1 VHFFGVRK
9 AQYVHRRNFSTMKRP
24 LAKKEKRNQE
34 SDFVCD
40 VVFTNKLP
48 EAPYEPKFL
57 KVGLDSSRHIR
68 YRETTLERDYKF
80 ELICGVDLGVTLD
93 MIDYSAFTQLPNAPP
108 ILEKVDEYLASGSI
122 QSKQAHILPFLHK
135 FNYLSNDITPQTVMK
150 VETTTVPSL
159 NSEVDTKEK
168 LLEHIEASFNV
179 CKTLPQH
186 PHNPNLTVDAI
197 FPIFPDE
204 ELWGNEYTEM
214 VFDSDPLVGEEP
226 SESTHTGTI
235 VKLVSGPQSDK
246 PLLGYFVP
254 KGYNK
259 KQPLSTEE
267 PQIDIEEPET
277 SSKEDQEF
285 TKIRDYVYNIIPKGK
300 ITELQP
306 FFFVIREDTVS
317 YHPIKTRVTMQ
328 RPAKEDLA
336 AIAIQPV
343 TSLVVKTLDSL
354 SESAKQQR
362 DQQRR
367 ILEDQSAQGLY

>member
-1 VHFFGVRK
+1 
-9 AQYVHRRNFSTMKRP
+9 MKRQ

-34 SDFVCD
+34 SDFICEVS
-40 VVFTNKLP
+40 FTNKLP

-57 KVGLDSSRHIR
+57 KVPLDSSRHTR

-80 ELICGVDLGVTLD
+80 ELISGVDLGVTLD
-93 MIDYSAFTQLPNAPP
+93 MIDYSSLTQLPNVPP

-135 FNYLSNDITPQTVMK
+135 FNYLSNDITPQTVPK

-168 LLEHIEASFNV
+168 LLEHIEASFTV

-214 VFDSDPLVGEEP
+214 VFDSDPLIGEE
-226 SESTHTGTI
+226 SSDSTHTGAI

-254 KGYNK
+254 KGNK
-259 KQPLSTEE
+259 KQQPSSEE
-267 PQIDIEEPET
+267 PQIDVEEPERP
-277 SSKEDQEF
+277 KEDQAF
-285 TKIRDYVYNIIPKGK
+285 TKIRDYIYNIIPKGK
-300 ITELQP
+300 TTELQP

-336 AIAIQPV
+336 SIAVQPV
-343 TSLVVKTLDSL
+343 TSLMVKTLDSL